1 MSEICIGLSVL
12 KKGTLITKH
21 NNNKT
26 VRIYS
31 REGELYL
38 RCSLESKGDS
48 KCCSKHKSSKSLKI
62 NSEFNELNDYSYT
75 EFQNYQQTR
84 KITVYWDG
92 ELIWGDEP
100 SGAAD
105 ENNSLVDSGSNGK
118 WSFNRFIH

>member
-62 NSEFNELNDYSYT
+62 NSEFKELNDLNKLPFNLENLISYKY
-75 EFQNYQQTR
+75 N
-84 KITVYWDG
+84 
-92 ELIWGDEP
+92 LLP
-100 SGAAD
+100 
-105 ENNSLVDSGSNGK
+105 
-118 WSFNRFIH
+118 